1 MDKVRIM
8 NITKTMAEQAAKLMA
23 EKAFEDEMKVIHD
36 DIREAYEFVLKVH
49 VPVRVMAA
57 IKEFPTWLEGT
68 KSVYYYWN
76 GCYYFEEISFFIPQS
91 KKSIGCLLADVERE
105 NIQAKLQKLE
115 SVKEK
120 CREFEDKCFL
130 NLWSLKT
137 RKRIEEIFP
146 EAMHYIQWPSEPI
159 KNLPAAQLEEL
170 RFALQKCRKG

>member
-1 MDKVRIM
+1 
-8 NITKTMAEQAAKLMA
+8 MAEQAAKLMA

-120 CREFEDKCFL
+120 RRVFEDKCFR

-137 RKRIEEIFP
+137 RKRIEDIFP
-146 EAMHYIQWPSEPI
+146 EAMTYIQWPSEPV